1 MDMVIS
7 SVVGAVSAIIVA
19 FIHSMNTQKRKD
31 KTCEKIINSLNVDQ
45 GNIYIIDSDIRK
57 NVDIENK
64 IKHFSEGS
72 QNKVF
77 ILIK

>member
-19 FIHSMNTQKRKD
+19 FIHSMNAQKRKE

-45 GNIYIIDSDIRK
+45 GNIIIIDSDGK
-57 NVDIENK
+57 KSADSEHK
-64 IKHFSEGS
+64 IKHFSKASS
-72 QNKVF
+72 QKVVF
-77 ILIK
+77 LIK